1 MADQECQ
8 QEELQFFVGQGKP
21 HEKLPFEEKLEGSE
35 RMS

>member
-8 QEELQFFVGQGKP
+8 QEKLQFLVGQGSP

>member
-1 MADQECQ
+1 MADRASRRK
-8 QEELQFFVGQGKP
+8 ELQFFVGQGRP